1 MIIENTAEPSPCIV
15 VSSPVDEDIYKPVDI
30 DISEKDDMEAGDL
43 LTTPDPEVSR
53 RLSVMS
59 AGRRSLISTMT
70 RFSLESA
77 IIKYEKVFLVTVF
90 GIMVLVAVL
99 IGVFVVKHFFCEDC
113 DQKKDDENVETD
125 DDMSEWEEHMKF
137 FTSKLE

>member
-15 VSSPVDEDIYKPVDI
+15 VSSPVDEDIYKPVDV
-30 DISEKDDMEAGDL
+30 DISEEDDMEAGDL
-43 LTTPDPEVSR
+43 LTKPDPGVSR

-90 GIMVLVAVL
+90 GIMIIVAVL
-99 IGVFVVKHFFCEDC
+99 IGIFVIKHFFCEDC
-113 DQKKDDENVETD
+113 DQMKNDENVNPD
-125 DDMSEWEEHMKF
+125 DEMSDWKGNMKF
-137 FTSKLE
+137 FTSKLK